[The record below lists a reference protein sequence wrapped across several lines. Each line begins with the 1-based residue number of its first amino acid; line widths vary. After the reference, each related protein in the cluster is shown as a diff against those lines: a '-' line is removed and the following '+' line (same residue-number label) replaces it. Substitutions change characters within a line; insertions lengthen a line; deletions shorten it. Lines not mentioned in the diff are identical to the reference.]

1 MTALRQSAIA
11 ELERVP
17 EDKLATIIQFI
28 NNLMKENE
36 TKETGWDLEQF
47 IMPPTERVQ
56 SADAYVRE
64 LRDNDR
70 F

>member
-36 TKETGWDLEQF
+36 TKETGWENL
-47 IMPPTERVQ
+47 
-56 SADAYVRE
+56 
-64 LRDNDR
+64 
-70 F
+70 